1 MVEQE
6 QSAAQIVSNDGVRQ
20 PPAGRTAEPLDAIDR
35 RLLSEL
41 SRDARLSV
49 RALADLARISRANAY
64 ARLERLRDTGV
75 LLGTTTVVDP
85 VRTGLLTS
93 AYVSLTVR
101 QNSWRE
107 LSSRLRQIPEVEHM
121 ALVSG
126 DVDVVLL
133 VRTTDNDALR
143 TVVLDQLQA
152 IPGVL
157 STRTLLIF
165 EDEQNR

>member
-1 MVEQE
+1 MADKVPPGEP
-6 QSAAQIVSNDGVRQ
+6 SVPPVRPA
-20 PPAGRTAEPLDAIDR
+20 PPAAGRTAEPLDDVDR
-35 RLLSEL
+35 RLLAAL
-41 SRDARLSV
+41 ARDARLSV
-49 RALADLARISRANAY
+49 RALAELLSISRANAY
-64 ARLERLRDTGV
+64 VRLERLRDSGV

-101 QNSWRE
+101 QSSWRE
-107 LSSRLRQIPEVEHM
+107 LSARLRLIPEVEHM

-133 VRTTDNDALR
+133 VRTTDNHALR

-165 EDEQNR
+165 EDLPNR

>member
-6 QSAAQIVSNDGVRQ
+6 QAAGQSVSDRTSR
-20 PPAGRTAEPLDAIDR
+20 PAPAGRTAEPLDDIDR

-64 ARLERLRDTGV
+64 VRLERLRDSGV

-85 VRTGLLTS
+85 VKVGLLTS

-107 LSSRLRQIPEVEHM
+107 LSARLRQIPEVEHM

-165 EDEQNR
+165 EDLQNR

>member
-1 MVEQE
+1 MAEQE
-6 QSAAQIVSNDGVRQ
+6 PLSGQTVPSDAVRQ
-20 PPAGRTAEPLDAIDR
+20 PAAGRTAEPLDAIDR

-64 ARLERLRDTGV
+64 ARLERLRDSGV

-85 VRTGLLTS
+85 VKTGLLTS

-107 LSSRLRQIPEVEHM
+107 LSARLRQIPEVEHM